1 MEIEN
6 APVEETG
13 EQQTETTGQGEAG
26 QQDAAADRLLAQFEQ
41 FTGSV
46 NERFDRLEQ
55 AQQPEEEEDEEE
67 DLSAFELSPD
77 DFEDDDFTD
86 DGTLTPEAQKRAF
99 SQMVKAAVQA
109 ELAPERARQADER
122 RSAEADALEQKYPE
136 LAEPE
141 VQQKMI
147 ERTQEFAQRIGQ
159 PELWR
164 EPKLLEMVYLADT
177 ASRRAGDEIPAGST
191 QGVRLESGTGAPPA
205 QSSQQPD
212 DGDRIVA
219 LAKKRHHRVGSA

>member
-13 EQQTETTGQGEAG
+13 TQTETTEESGAG
-26 QQDAAADRLLAQFEQ
+26 QQDAAADRLMAQFEQ

-55 AQQPEEEEDEEE
+55 AQQPEEEDEEE

-77 DFEDDDFTD
+77 DFEDDDFAE
-86 DGTLTPEAQKRAF
+86 DGNLTPEAQKRAF
-99 SQMVKAAVQA
+99 SQMVKAAVAA
-109 ELAPERARQADER
+109 ELAPERARQAEER
-122 RSAEADALEQKYPE
+122 RAAEADALEQKYPE
-136 LAEPE
+136 LGDER
-141 VQQKMI
+141 VQSDMI
-147 ERTQEFAQRIGQ
+147 ERTVEFARAIGN
-159 PELWR
+159 PELAR
-164 EPKLLEMVYLADT
+164 EPKLLEMVYLAEK
-177 ASRRAGDEIPAGST
+177 ARGRAGDEIPAGST

-205 QSSQQPD
+205 ESGQQPD

-219 LAKKRHHRVGSA
+219 LAKKRHHRVGA

>member
-6 APVEETG
+6 AVEETG
-13 EQQTETTGQGEAG
+13 TQTETGQEDGG
-26 QQDAAADRLLAQFEQ
+26 QPAQDAAADRLLAQFEQ

-55 AQQPEEEEDEEE
+55 QQQPEEEDEDEE

-77 DFEDDDFTD
+77 DFEDDDFSE

-99 SQMVKAAVQA
+99 SQMVNAAVQA
-109 ELAPERARQADER
+109 ALEPERARQAEER

-147 ERTQEFAQRIGQ
+147 SRTQEFAQMIGQ

-205 QSSQQPD
+205 ESGQQSD

-219 LAKKRHHRVGSA
+219 LAKKRHHRVGTA